1 MQNLLLYVK
10 LFIRIYFHGLQ
21 KFRAHQ
27 RVRSGE
33 LTTPMPL
40 QIQMTDGFFSPALT
54 SVRKI
59 ADGLQLSIAVAV
71 WDLCKRDPTCYKERV
86 LALRKYVMTA
96 LSWHTVTKRRWHD
109 LEALVCT
116 AHKYLFPYTL
126 HGSEEKRCCC
136 QKGASSQ
143 KSDEIRLLDT
153 AEIFMQLSSSKC
165 LWCPQ
170 ILILVMKCS
179 D

>member
-1 MQNLLLYVK
+1 MQNLLLYAK

-21 KFRAHQ
+21 KFRAYQ

-59 ADGLQLSIAVAV
+59 ADGLQLSIAVAI

-86 LALRKYVMTA
+86 LALRKCVVTA
-96 LSWHTVTKRRWHD
+96 LSWHTVTKRRWQMIWR
-109 LEALVCT
+109 LWYALPTSTYFHIHRMVQ
-116 AHKYLFPYTL
+116 
-126 HGSEEKRCCC
+126 KR
-136 QKGASSQ
+136 KGAVPEGSLFT
-143 KSDEIRLLDT
+143 KIR
-153 AEIFMQLSSSKC
+153 
-165 LWCPQ
+165 WN
-170 ILILVMKCS
+170 
-179 D
+179 